1 MSTAFTF
8 NKRERLH
15 RKKLID
21 KLFIKGRSFMTFPL
35 RVQYLLVERVDDVAV
50 QILVSVPKKR
60 FKRAVDRNLLKRR
73 IKEAYR
79 LNKQTLLIEIAEDKT
94 LLIACIYS
102 ANEILPYE
110 VIAKAMTKGIEKL
123 KRVT

>member
-1 MSTAFTF
+1 M
-8 NKRERLH
+8 H

-21 KLFIKGRSFMTFPL
+21 KLFIKGKSFMAFPL
-35 RVQYLLVERVDDVAV
+35 RVQYLLVERVDDVSV

-79 LNKQTLLIEIAEDKT
+79 LNKQTLLLEIAEDKT
-94 LLIACIYS
+94 LLIVCIYS
-102 ANEILPYE
+102 TNEILPYE
-110 VIAKAMTKGIEKL
+110 VIAKAMTKGIGKL
-123 KRVT
+123 KVVT

>member
-35 RVQYLLVERVDDVAV
+35 RDQYLLVERVDDVAV